1 MFKMKTKVNNYLLTI
16 ILTGIISFIFISYF
30 YKDFIFHP
38 NQYITADWGD
48 GIKNYYTYAYH
59 IKHDTSYVY
68 FNGMNYPYGELHQFT
83 DGQPFL
89 SNSIKWLKNF
99 FPTIDNYSIGILNFL
114 MIFSIC
120 ITCIFIALILFHFK
134 LPPWF
139 CALCALGIG
148 LLAPQIH
155 RIGGHLSL
163 TYSFFFPL
171 AWYLLFLFYKKPKWI
186 YTLSLFIVNWVLLH
200 IHPYLSIIN
209 IFFIIIYFVVYE
221 IRNKNTG
228 FNKLL
233 LHTSVQTIAVIIAW
247 LIKLELFDYHQN
259 RPEDVFAFYATAQ
272 LDGVFVPN
280 MGLFNKLLNKI
291 TLINIR
297 WESWAYIGLLSIL
310 VLLILL
316 VRLIKRLAE
325 NKKFDFF
332 PSYMNDT
339 LKISFIASLFV
350 LLYAFGFPY
359 KYGFKFLLNWIPALN
374 QIRVTARFAWVFY
387 FVINVFSVT
396 LIYHFLKDKINNKG
410 LRQVLLII
418 PALLIIFE
426 GVEYHKY
433 YSYKVTQSDNYFSK
447 KTNNS
452 VNQNI
457 HKVINNIE
465 ISEYQAILP
474 LPFYHI
480 GSGKELEIIDE
491 NGYVKS
497 LILSYHT
504 GLPLIASNLSRTSV
518 DETDNIKDMFK
529 PPFIEKPIINRFNLK
544 SILILITDK
553 TKIRASEKW
562 IIKKAQQVYID
573 STIQLYKI
581 HPKKFISY
589 DISQIEDKL
598 SAANQNIKDL
608 NGFHPA
614 PYKNGNFFF
623 KGFSDSIPADTLLKY
638 KAQKASNPGYHLLF
652 EDKNELLNEGDEYK
666 FSFWFYNKGQN
677 KASIHCIV
685 AQTNSKNKEK
695 WTDHFNINTGMQ
707 IYDDWMLI
715 IYKFTVLNDAKNVK
729 ILMYGEKNKD
739 YPIYYDDLLIR
750 KNDID
755 VYYKINDKILFENNY
770 RIPVK

>member
-1 MFKMKTKVNNYLLTI
+1 MKTKVNNYLLTI
-16 ILTGIISFIFISYF
+16 ILSGIISFIFISYF
-30 YKDFIFHP
+30 YKDFIYHP

-89 SNSIKWLKNF
+89 SNSIILLKKF

-139 CALCALGIG
+139 CALSALGIA

-171 AWYLLFLFYKKPKWI
+171 AWYLLILFYKNPKWI
-186 YTLSLFIVNWVLLH
+186 YTILLFIVNWTLLH
-200 IHPYLSIIN
+200 VHPYLSIIN

-221 IRNKNTG
+221 IRNKKNV

-233 LHTSVQTIAVIIAW
+233 LHTIVQTIAVIIAW
-247 LIKLELFDYHQN
+247 VIKLELFDYHQN

-272 LDGVFVPN
+272 LDGIFVPN

-291 TLINIR
+291 TLVNIR
-297 WESWAYIGLLSIL
+297 WESWAYIGLFSII

-316 VRLIKRLAE
+316 VRLIKNLSV
-325 NKKFDFF
+325 NKRFDFF
-332 PSYMNDT
+332 PSYINNT

-350 LLYAFGFPY
+350 LFYAFGFPY

-387 FVINVFSVT
+387 FVINVLSVS
-396 LIYHFLKDKINNKG
+396 LIYHFLKDKINNK
-410 LRQVLLII
+410 LLKQALLII
-418 PALLIIFE
+418 PVLIILFE

-433 YSYKVTQSDNYFSK
+433 YSYKITQSGNYFSK
-447 KTNNS
+447 KTNSS
-452 VNQNI
+452 VNKKVYKAIHNI
-457 HKVINNIE
+457 D

-480 GSGKELEIIDE
+480 GSGKGLEIIDE
-491 NGYVKS
+491 DGYVKS
-497 LILSYHT
+497 LVMSYHT
-504 GLPLIASNLSRTSV
+504 GLPLIASNLSRTSI
-518 DETDNIKDMFK
+518 DEAGMIMDLFK
-529 PPFIEKPIINRFNLK
+529 PPFMEKPIIKNFNPK
-544 SILILITDK
+544 NILILLTDK
-553 TKIRASEKW
+553 TKLRPSEKW
-562 IIKKAQQVYID
+562 IIEKAKQVYND
-573 STIQLYKI
+573 STLKLYKI
-581 HPKKFISY
+581 HPKMFISY
-589 DISQIEDKL
+589 DISHIEDKL
-598 SAANQNIKDL
+598 STENQSIKDL
-608 NGFHPA
+608 SGFHPVS
-614 PYKNGNFFF
+614 YNHKKFFF
-623 KGFSDSIPADTLLKY
+623 YGFGDSIPADTLMKS
-638 KAQKASNPGYHLLF
+638 KAQKASQPGYHLLF
-652 EDKNELLNEGDEYK
+652 EDKNDLLNEGDEYE

-677 KASIHCIV
+677 KTRIHCIV
-685 AQTNSKNKEK
+685 AQTNSKEKEK
-695 WTDHFNINTGMQ
+695 WTDHFNINSEIQ
-707 IYDDWMLI
+707 INDDWKLI
-715 IYKFTVLNDAKNVK
+715 KYKFTVLNDAKNVK
-729 ILMYGEKNKD
+729 ILMHGEKNKD

-750 KNDID
+750 ENELD
-755 VYYKINDKILFENNY
+755 VYYKINDDILFENNY
-770 RIPVK
+770 RIPVN